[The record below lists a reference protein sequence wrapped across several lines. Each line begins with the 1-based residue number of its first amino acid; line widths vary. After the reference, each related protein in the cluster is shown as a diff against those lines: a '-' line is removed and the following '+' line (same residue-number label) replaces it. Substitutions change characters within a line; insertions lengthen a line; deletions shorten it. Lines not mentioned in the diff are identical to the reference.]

1 MQMLFWIFALLS
13 GGNGVW
19 MLVAPESWYHHLPAG
34 VPDTG
39 PFNHHFVQDI
49 GAAYTTVGVAF
60 AVAAVQPAARRTV
73 VGVAAL
79 FFTVHA
85 AVHVADLFTGRLHP
99 GHWGL
104 DLPGVFLPAIILL
117 VLCLPRFWQSADGG
131 RHGSH

>member
-1 MQMLFWIFALLS
+1 MGMLFWTFALLS
-13 GGNGVW
+13 AGNGLW

-49 GAAYTTVGVAF
+49 GAAYATVGAAF
-60 AVAAVQPAARRTV
+60 AAAAARPVARRAV
-73 VGVAAL
+73 LSAAAL
-79 FFTVHA
+79 FFTLHA
-85 AVHVADLFTGRLHP
+85 AIHVVDLFTGRLDP

-117 VLCLPRFWQSADGG
+117 VLCLPRWWPSQNGG
-131 RHGSH
+131 